1 MLAYHNDSALKASI
15 IAELEEH
22 ARQDRL
28 IKGIYWKGEHLQF
41 PRVGDTAYRLQE
53 VKEGEA
59 P

>member
-1 MLAYHNDSALKASI
+1 MNDIALSHARTDKASSEDI
-15 IAELEEH
+15 VKIA
-22 ARQDRL
+22 A
-28 IKGIYWKGEHLQF
+28 IWKGEHLQF